1 MRITELLEGR
11 DFDDLEFVKKDGD
24 KEGVNFD
31 VVEDLVYFM
40 NHDDDV
46 YRRHLYPAVNNCVEC
61 VKSNRKTSPS
71 IFAKAVEESYKQY
84 IQKFP
89 VRDLK
94 DSLEDD
100 LFRAACKKIHEDT
113 CKAIEEGK
121 FKD

>member
-11 DFDDLEFVKKDGD
+11 EFDDLEFVKKDGD

-61 VKSNRKTSPS
+61 VKSNRKTSPA

-84 IQKFP
+84 IQKYTQNNHHQWA
-89 VRDLK
+89 L
-94 DSLEDD
+94 DD
-100 LFRAACKKIHEDT
+100 LENSVFLE
-113 CKAIEEGK
+113 K
-121 FKD
+121 FIFPYQQKENRQN